1 MQAKN
6 KEKNVAGFPLYSRE
20 EYEKQQKA
28 SKEPYDF
35 GDGGYDDWYKGQLR
49 IKKYLEKRGVPTAY
63 VGVVV
68 SEMEGWFREKSLE
81 NNSKNV
87 ARYVAEKLRKH
98 QLGKQGTETNGKSM
112 GKRQS

>member
-6 KEKNVAGFPLYSRE
+6 KGLNIAGFPLYSRE

-35 GDGGYDDWYKGQLR
+35 GDGGYDDWYKGQLQ
-49 IKKYLEKRGVPTAY
+49 IKKSLEKRGVPTAY

-81 NNSKNV
+81 NTSKNV
-87 ARYVAEKLRKH
+87 ARYVAEKLM
-98 QLGKQGTETNGKSM
+98 LNSIGKGKNG
-112 GKRQS
+112 